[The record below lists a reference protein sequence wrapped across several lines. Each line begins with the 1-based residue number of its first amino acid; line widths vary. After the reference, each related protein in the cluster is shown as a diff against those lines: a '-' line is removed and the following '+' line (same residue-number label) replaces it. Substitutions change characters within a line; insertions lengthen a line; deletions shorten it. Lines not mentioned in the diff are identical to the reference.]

1 MPQKLATETQPDHK
15 NGRKPKPA
23 TLIEQAGE
31 FAGVTAL
38 PGEAL
43 GTNGDGSLDAQA
55 SRLSD
60 TRLQTAQRRAL
71 AGQIGQA
78 HGNLHLQR
86 VIQAATRKGAPH
98 HNGSKSN
105 GNGHAPESSSP
116 GELAEGLDGLGSEGP
131 WAFASASPPPNG
143 NGTNGSDS
151 HSLVQRQDDG
161 GAEDHKPTKE
171 ERARALAAARIA
183 EQVASQAKSA
193 GRAETAKS
201 RNAGSAEA
209 QAGKTAKAKAQQAS
223 AEAKSQKG
231 KGAGVAK
238 KRRLTKQAT
247 PPKEKGKRAGV
258 EMPQP
263 GVATKSPAGEKAPAS
278 PQEDP
283 AFQAVATRV
292 RAVGARQR
300 AHAPAGSKVAEA
312 HAASVPPANETA
324 SKAQANQVGEMEQ
337 AKTPAFD
344 AKAFKAQLM
353 QRIQALAPKS
363 MKEADEFKSQDKLRG
378 MKGEMQATVGQEK
391 TASQDPLKQSTESAP
406 DPSSIKPKE
415 VSPLPAAEPGAA
427 PGAIGA
433 QGAAPKPKAAS
444 EVEKPFQQSSQS
456 IDQEMSK
463 ADVTDEQLANSNE
476 PEFKG
481 ALASKQEAQ
490 TSAAQAPQ
498 EYRSFEGEQVG
509 QAQNEA
515 AGAAQAQLQ
524 GMHGDRAALLRRV
537 MGHQAGAKTRDE
549 AARAKV
555 AGDIQ
560 QIYAKTKT
568 KVEQILAK
576 LDTDV
581 DKAFDEGAD
590 AAKQAFEDYVA
601 AKMDAYKEDR
611 YGGWFGWARWAKD
624 KLLGMPAEVN
634 AFYTQGR
641 NLFLQKMDAVI
652 NNIVAMVGRALSEAK
667 AEVANGKKEV
677 QAYVEKLPADLRQV
691 GDQAANEI
699 QGKFDE
705 LESSI
710 DAKQNELIEKLA
722 TKYNEKL
729 KAIDARI
736 QELKAAN
743 QGLVDKAINAVV
755 GVVKTILRLKDLL
768 LNVLARIADVVTRII
783 KDPVGFLGNLISGVK
798 LGLENFLSNLPKHLL
813 NALVAWLT
821 GALGPLGIKLPDDI
835 FSLKG
840 IFSLVMQILG
850 LTWDAIRAKAVKL
863 LGERTVKAL
872 ETGFEIFQV
881 LITEGPI
888 GLWKYVKEMFSNLK
902 ELVIDAITSLIETEV
917 VQAGIKWIMGLLT
930 PAGAFIK
937 AAMAIYDIVKFFIDK
952 ASQIGELISAIVDGI
967 AAIAG
972 GAIGGAAKLIED
984 ALARSLPIVIGFLA
998 NLLGIG
1004 DLAKKVQ
1011 GIVEKIRAKVDQGIE
1026 WVIMKAKG
1034 VAGKLRRT
1042 QGFGEKRGV
1051 PDARDDQKMKQ
1062 DLVTGVTEGENILE
1076 NKNLSLLDVKS
1087 RLRLIRKKYRL
1098 SKLELI
1104 TDKEM
1109 QGEVT
1114 VHVHGEVNPKADGKL
1129 VKKAKSLSDSDIDQI
1144 VKSSRNDVDPDVDAM
1159 VEMAFEEYNGPSSVE
1174 KPPKIRRP
1182 KSLKETKT
1190 AREEFS
1196 SKHREGYAEELSVEK
1211 WGQVHHAIEL
1221 QVMNRYPGVFTGKE
1235 LNSLENMRG
1244 IPPEKEE
1251 KIKGKIIK
1259 RRQLHNSKIRE
1270 MWDRHYRNL
1279 DNEIKA
1285 KGLKPGTEP
1294 YKTFVR
1300 KYLTDARD
1308 EIDYVL
1314 GQFFSEYRII
1324 LFEEIGRKKE

>member
-1 MPQKLATETQPDHK
+1 MPQKLATEAQPDHK
-15 NGRKPKPA
+15 NGRKPQPA
-23 TLIEQAGE
+23 TLIEQASD
-31 FAGVTAL
+31 FAGISEL
-38 PGEAL
+38 PGEVL

-55 SRLSD
+55 ARLAD
-60 TRLQTAQRRAL
+60 NRLQTAQRHAL
-71 AGQIGQA
+71 AGQIGQL

-86 VIQAATRKGAPH
+86 VIQAATRKGASHP
-98 HNGSKSN
+98 NGSKSN
-105 GNGHAPESSSP
+105 GNGHASEDSSP
-116 GELAEGLDGLGSEGP
+116 GELAEGLDGLGSGGP
-131 WAFASASPPPNG
+131 WTFASANPPPNG
-143 NGTNGSDS
+143 NGTNGSRS
-151 HSLVQRQDDG
+151 HAPLQRQEDG

-183 EQVASQAKSA
+183 EQVASQAKST
-193 GRAETAKS
+193 GQAETAKS
-201 RNAGSAEA
+201 KNAESAEV
-209 QAGKTAKAKAQQAS
+209 QAGKSAKAKAQEAS
-223 AEAKSQKG
+223 AEADSQKG
-231 KGAGVAK
+231 KGAGAAK
-238 KRRLTKQAT
+238 KGQPRRPKG
-247 PPKEKGKRAGV
+247 PPKEKGKGAGA
-258 EMPQP
+258 EMAQP
-263 GVATKSPAGEKAPAS
+263 EAAAQPPAGEKAPAS

-283 AFQAVATRV
+283 AFQAVTARV
-292 RAVGARQR
+292 RGVGARQR
-300 AHAPAGSKVAEA
+300 AHASTGSKVAEA

-324 SKAQANQVGEMEQ
+324 SKAQANQVGAMDQ
-337 AKTPAFD
+337 AETPAFD

-353 QRIQALAPKS
+353 QRIQATTPKS

-391 TASQDPLKQSTESAP
+391 AASQDPLKQSTEAVP
-406 DPSSIKPKE
+406 DPSSVTPKE

-427 PGAIGA
+427 PGDIGA

-444 EVEKPFQQSSQS
+444 EVEKPFQQGSQS
-456 IDQEMSK
+456 IDQEMAK
-463 ADVTDEQLANSNE
+463 ADVTDQQLANSNE
-476 PEFKG
+476 PEFQG

-509 QAQNEA
+509 QAKNEA

-524 GMHGDRAALLRRV
+524 GMHGERAALLTKIA
-537 MGHQAGAKTRDE
+537 GQQSGAKAQDE

-560 QIYAKTKT
+560 KIYAKTKT
-568 KVEQILAK
+568 NVERILAK

-652 NNIVAMVGRALSEAK
+652 NNIVAMVGRGLSEAK

-705 LESSI
+705 LGSSI

-736 QELKAAN
+736 AELKAAN

-755 GVVKTILRLKDLL
+755 GVVKAILRLKDLL
-768 LNVLARIADVVTRII
+768 LNVLARIADVVTKII

-798 LGLENFLSNLPKHLL
+798 LGLENFISNLPKHLL

-821 GALGPLGIKLPDDI
+821 GALGPLGIKLPDDL
-835 FSLKG
+835 FSLEG

-863 LGERTVKAL
+863 LGEPVVKAL
-872 ETGFEIFQV
+872 ETGFEIFKV

-902 ELVIDAITSLIETEV
+902 EMVIDAITSMIETEV
-917 VQAGIKWIMGLLT
+917 VQAGIKWILGLLT

-952 ASQIGELISAIVDGI
+952 ASQVADLINAIIDGI
-967 AAIAG
+967 AAVAG

-984 ALARSLPIVIGFLA
+984 ALAKSLPIVIGFLA

-1011 GIVEKIRAKVDQGIE
+1011 GIVEKIRAKIDQGIE

-1034 VAGKLRRT
+1034 VAGRLMGK
-1042 QGFGEKRGV
+1042 GGVKKSKAGEQLDPEHEKKVQVGLAAIDAEENRIA
-1051 PDARDDQKMKQ
+1051 PDKTITKEEAQQVAASVKATHPIFKSLTVVDVKQTPNDGWWIGPYYRLEAFRSELMKVDNEKYIDFLYKFPPDRSTPEAHHIIEQ
-1062 DLVTGVTEGENILE
+1062 RHAEF
-1076 NKNLSLLDVKS
+1076 LSLNPSTMPSVLIPYS
-1087 RLRLIRKKYRL
+1087 LHRRLFTPALNVRLQPGTGPFEPDELKDAYEEVYQSTPELLAIARSIL
-1098 SKLELI
+1098 SK
-1104 TDKEM
+1104 K
-1109 QGEVT
+1109 
-1114 VHVHGEVNPKADGKL
+1114 
-1129 VKKAKSLSDSDIDQI
+1129 
-1144 VKSSRNDVDPDVDAM
+1144 
-1159 VEMAFEEYNGPSSVE
+1159 
-1174 KPPKIRRP
+1174 
-1182 KSLKETKT
+1182 
-1190 AREEFS
+1190 
-1196 SKHREGYAEELSVEK
+1196 
-1211 WGQVHHAIEL
+1211 
-1221 QVMNRYPGVFTGKE
+1221 
-1235 LNSLENMRG
+1235 
-1244 IPPEKEE
+1244 
-1251 KIKGKIIK
+1251 
-1259 RRQLHNSKIRE
+1259 
-1270 MWDRHYRNL
+1270 
-1279 DNEIKA
+1279 
-1285 KGLKPGTEP
+1285 
-1294 YKTFVR
+1294 
-1300 KYLTDARD
+1300 
-1308 EIDYVL
+1308 
-1314 GQFFSEYRII
+1314 
-1324 LFEEIGRKKE
+1324 